1 MRNGPK
7 PQLSRFFAESR
18 SRDRPYAKYLCRV
31 GLHRILMPANLDR
44 LCRSAAQ
51 NLVSRLRNSL
61 PGSLSAAPGRQGAR
75 TRNIGNYREYLRE
88 EQRRPG
94 PESPT
99 GQPPWTR
106 RCLRLKRG
114 LERRRLT
121 AERAEH
127 AEPENQSLRSLRSPR
142 LNVDSDHMNGLSHL
156 AAPEIMP
163 VVQHRMLR
171 AVRGGQPM

>member
-31 GLHRILMPANLDR
+31 ELHRILMPDNLDR

-51 NLVSRLRNSL
+51 NLVSRLPNSL
-61 PGSLSAAPGRQGAR
+61 PGFLSAAPGRQGAR

-94 PESPT
+94 PASPT
-99 GQPPWTR
+99 RQPPGVDEAMSAVKTWTR
-106 RCLRLKRG
+106 
-114 LERRRLT
+114 T
-121 AERAEH
+121 
-127 AEPENQSLRSLRSPR
+127 
-142 LNVDSDHMNGLSHL
+142 
-156 AAPEIMP
+156 
-163 VVQHRMLR
+163 
-171 AVRGGQPM
+171 